1 MFDVLI
7 IGGGVSGM
15 SCSLVLGS
23 AKNKSFVIDKKIG
36 ILSHQKTSSLQEAI
50 INNSYGITPGKLGS
64 DLLLESIQH
73 LSATYPHIVQIPNEK
88 VLKIEGEFTLS
99 VRPLSSCPEFTITT
113 NKNTYKSKILVIGI
127 GAANTF
133 AIDGLMQYVEPH
145 QKSLPAKQ
153 RIQLKNIDHKVTEG
167 IYVTGTLA
175 GWRSQV
181 AIAAGSGAAV
191 ATDIL
196 TLWNKGEQTHVH
208 DSIRN
213 K

>member
-15 SCSLVLGS
+15 SCALVLGS
-23 AKNKSFVIDKKIG
+23 AKNKPFAINKKIG
-36 ILSHQKTSSLQEAI
+36 IITHQKTSSLQEAL
-50 INNSYGITPGKLGS
+50 INNAYGIAPVKLGS

-73 LSATYPHIVQIPNEK
+73 LSETYPHVTQIPSEK
-88 VLKIEGEFTLS
+88 VLKIEGDS
-99 VRPLSSCPEFTITT
+99 PEFTITT
-113 NKNTYKSKILVIGI
+113 NKNIYKTITIVMAIGYS
-127 GAANTF
+127 NTF
-133 AIDGLMQYVEPH
+133 DIERLMEYVEPH
-145 QKSLPAKQ
+145 QKTLAEKQ
-153 RIQLKNIDHKVTEG
+153 RIQLKNTDHKVAES

-196 TLWNKGEQTHVH
+196 TLWNGGIQTQSH
-208 DSIRN
+208 DSI
-213 K
+213 KK

>member
-1 MFDVLI
+1 MYDVLI

-15 SCSLVLGS
+15 SCALVLGS
-23 AKNKSFVIDKKIG
+23 AKSKSFVIDKNIG
-36 ILSHQKTSSLQEAI
+36 IICHQKTSSLQEAV
-50 INNSYGITPGKLGS
+50 INNAYGIAPHQLGA
-64 DLLLESIQH
+64 DLLSESIQH
-73 LSATYPHIVQIPNEK
+73 LSTIYPDIKQIPDEK
-88 VLKIEGEFTLS
+88 VLKIEGES
-99 VRPLSSCPEFTITT
+99 PEFAVTT
-113 NKNTYKSKILVIGI
+113 NKNKYNAKIIVVGI

-133 AIDGLMQYVEPH
+133 AIEGLMHYVEPH
-145 QKSLPAKQ
+145 LKSLAVKQ
-153 RIQLKNIDHKVTEG
+153 RIQLKNKDHKVAEG

-196 TLWNKGEQTHVH
+196 TLWNGGIQTHVH
-208 DSIRN
+208 DSIR